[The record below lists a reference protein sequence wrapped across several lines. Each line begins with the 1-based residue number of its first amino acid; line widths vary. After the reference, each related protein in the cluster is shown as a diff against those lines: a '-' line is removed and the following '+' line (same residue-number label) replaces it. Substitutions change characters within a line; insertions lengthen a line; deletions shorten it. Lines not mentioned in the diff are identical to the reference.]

1 MHPELDP
8 DFATE
13 LLRSPGAK
21 DNKYSRGCVGFV
33 SGSGEYPGA
42 ALLGIN
48 AAFELEVGM
57 VQYLGPAIV
66 SNLVLSQRPEVV
78 LGIEKSDFLVVGSG
92 ISDSNQDQLQN
103 LEAAVNTGK
112 PMLIDGGAMQLV
124 DLTAVECGI
133 LTPHA
138 KEAERLFAKYG
149 HHRAAKDISGNPVAS
164 AIELAEIT
172 NLVVLLKGSIS
183 VLALKGQPPIESGRG
198 SAHLAQA
205 GTGDLLA
212 GMIGALAAKLIAS
225 GRELTSV
232 LLRDVALLANQLHS
246 EAAEVAAARG
256 EFGASAISTAISEV
270 VAN

>member
-13 LLRSPGAK
+13 LLRVPGAQ

-33 SGSGEYPGA
+33 TGSSDYPGA

-57 VQYLGPAIV
+57 VKYLGPASV
-66 SNLVLSQRPEVV
+66 SNLVLGQRPEVV
-78 LGIEKSDFLVVGSG
+78 LGLEKSDFLVVGSG
-92 ISDSNQDQLQN
+92 ISDSNHDQLEN
-103 LEAAVNTGK
+103 LDSAVKSHK
-112 PMLIDGGAMQLV
+112 PLLIDAGALQLIDLSLV
-124 DLTAVECGI
+124 DIGI

-149 HHRAAKDISGNPVAS
+149 HHRAAKDIAGNPVAS

-172 NLVVLLKGSIS
+172 DLVVLLKGSIS
-183 VLALKGQPPIESGRG
+183 VLALKGEAPIESGPG

-212 GMIGALAAKLIAS
+212 GMIGALSAKLIAS

-246 EAAEVAAARG
+246 EAAEVAASKG
-256 EFGASAISTAISEV
+256 EFGASAISAAISEV

>member
-8 DFATE
+8 EFAIE
-13 LLRSPGAK
+13 LLKAPGEL

-33 SGSGEYPGA
+33 TGSNQYPGA

-57 VQYLGPAIV
+57 VQYQGPTEV
-66 SNLVLSQRPEVV
+66 SNLVLSSRPEVV
-78 LGIEKSDFLVVGSG
+78 LGLDKAEFLVIGSG
-92 ISDSNQDQLQN
+92 ISDTNQDQLEGLQ
-103 LEAAVNTGK
+103 AAVSSGK
-112 PMLIDGGAMQLV
+112 PLLVDGGAMTIC
-124 DLTAVECGI
+124 DLSLISLGI

-138 KEAERLFAKYG
+138 KEAEKIFAKYG

-172 NLVVLLKGSIS
+172 GLVVLLKGSIT
-183 VLALKGQPPIESGRG
+183 VLAVAGERAIESGPG

-212 GMIGALAAKLIAS
+212 GMIGALSAKLIAS
-225 GRELTSV
+225 GRSLNPK

-246 EAAEVAAARG
+246 EAAELSAARG
-256 EFGASAISTAISEV
+256 EFGASSICNAISES
-270 VAN
+270 AGN